1 MALLLVRPLRGSVT
15 ERQTSRWFVPLG
27 GPSLRDGL
35 RSFDKASAHCLGN
48 GFDARLDAK
57 LLVDMTKMRLDC
69 GRGNRTTHTGHLHE
83 LSTALRRICRAGCGK
98 AAPALQQGR
107 GRPCHILF
115 GLRPY
120 RPLRGLLRST
130 DMRNAPREMGILCQ
144 TSARANG
151 GIFAFLIGDLH
162 APVRRRGGA
171 K

>member
-1 MALLLVRPLRGSVT
+1 MPPIIHDLPATGNHPLGLHCIISLA
-15 ERQTSRWFVPLG
+15 ERWTSCWIVPLG

-98 AAPALQQGR
+98 AAPAL
-107 GRPCHILF
+107 PH
-115 GLRPY
+115 
-120 RPLRGLLRST
+120 
-130 DMRNAPREMGILCQ
+130 
-144 TSARANG
+144 
-151 GIFAFLIGDLH
+151 
-162 APVRRRGGA
+162 PVRIATLPTATRLTSLDGYAQCAARDGDIMPNFRSRKRRDIRVPNR
-171 K
+171 